1 MKSAYSHMAGSWQG
15 RRETA
20 LGSYLRSQ
28 LVVWRR
34 QPTVARIDR
43 PSRLDRARALGYRAK
58 QGYVVVRVRVRKGG
72 ARKQRPSSGR
82 RPKALGVSKFTRGK
96 SLRVIA
102 EERAMKR
109 FPNLR
114 LLNSYYVGEDGLSKW
129 YEAILVDPHH
139 PNLS

>member
-1 MKSAYSHMAGSWQG
+1 MAGSWQG